1 MARCANSLIDGWR
14 QIAERGR
21 ILCAPALY
29 CPVLSVKGNPG
40 PADRSRARTAGR
52 ISLGCVGIL
61 VLLSLVAMP
70 AQYLFTGPGTPTSM
84 PTRAIAQAPAQ
95 RPTRI
100 PRQTVEPSPIPAQP
114 ISQDDGGNAPVERP
128 SAPLSPTDTP
138 KPTPTATASPTPTNT
153 PTPTLTPSPAPTST
167 PEPTPTFTPTPSP
180 TPLPVARVTPLTGTS
195 AVNIRFGPGLGYVV
209 VGVLKQGEF
218 ITVTGA
224 VENRGW
230 WRVDLNGKPAWV
242 SARVVRLDGDEQSV
256 EIVPAAE
263 IPRLPPPPATAQ
275 PTAAP
280 GN

>member
-1 MARCANSLIDGWR
+1 MGGGRSLSAG
-14 QIAERGR
+14 AYY
-21 ILCAPALY
+21 APTTIY
-29 CPVLSVKGNPG
+29 CLRLGLRGNPG
-40 PADRSRARTAGR
+40 TANRSRARTAGGMA
-52 ISLGCVGIL
+52 LGCTGIL

-70 AQYLFTGPGTPTSM
+70 AQYLFTGPGTPSSM
-84 PTRAIAQAPAQ
+84 PTRAIAQALAQ
-95 RPTRI
+95 RPTRT

-128 SAPLSPTDTP
+128 LAPLSPTDTP
-138 KPTPTATASPTPTNT
+138 KPTPTATASPTSTNT

-195 AVNIRFGPGLGYVV
+195 AVNIRFGPGLGYAV
-209 VGVLKQGEF
+209 VGVLRQGEF

-242 SARVVRLDGDEQSV
+242 SARVVRMDGDGQSV

-263 IPRLPPPPATAQ
+263 IPRLPPQPPATVQ